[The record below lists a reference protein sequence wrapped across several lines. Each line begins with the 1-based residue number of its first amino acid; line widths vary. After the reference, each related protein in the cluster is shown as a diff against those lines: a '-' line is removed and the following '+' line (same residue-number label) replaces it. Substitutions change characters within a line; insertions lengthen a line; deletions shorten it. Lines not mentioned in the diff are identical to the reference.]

1 LRRRRRGRFSEH
13 TIMDSKRCIFPP
25 MPLTQAQTEGG
36 DTRRFRRDEPICVRV
51 GPTDDDIIF
60 TRYIRP
66 DVNLNPRQPGV
77 FAHRT
82 KLVQD
87 GRIVDRLGDATE
99 RIDTWYKV
107 GKFAHLVSPTAV
119 RKVAAAKGLPD
130 ELEDYI
136 TGKRSKFPKGFGTS
150 GGRKTRKSRL
160 NRTRRR

>member
-1 LRRRRRGRFSEH
+1 LRRRRRGRFSEY

-66 DVNLNPRQPGV
+66 GINLNLRQPGV
-77 FAHRT
+77 FDHHT
-82 KLVQD
+82 KLVHN
-87 GRIVDRLGDATE
+87 GRVVDRLGDATE
-99 RIDTWYKV
+99 RIDSWYDV

-119 RKVAAAKGLPD
+119 RKVAAAKKLPD

>member
-1 LRRRRRGRFSEH
+1 
-13 TIMDSKRCIFPP
+13 

-66 DVNLNPRQPGV
+66 GINLDPRQPGV
-77 FAHRT
+77 FDHHT
-82 KLVQD
+82 KLVHN
-87 GRIVDRLGDATE
+87 GRVVDRLDDATE

-136 TGKRSKFPKGFGTS
+136 TGKRSKFPKGLGTS

>member
-1 LRRRRRGRFSEH
+1 
-13 TIMDSKRCIFPP
+13 MDSKRCIFPP

-66 DVNLNPRQPGV
+66 GINLDPRQPGV
-77 FAHRT
+77 FDHHT
-82 KLVQD
+82 KLVHN
-87 GRIVDRLGDATE
+87 GRVVDRLDDATE

-136 TGKRSKFPKGFGTS
+136 TGKRSKFPKGLGTS
-150 GGRKTRKSRL
+150 GGRTTRKSRL
-160 NRTRRR
+160 IRTRRR

>member
-1 LRRRRRGRFSEH
+1 
-13 TIMDSKRCIFPP
+13 

-66 DVNLNPRQPGV
+66 GINMTRQTGV
-77 FAHRT
+77 FFHHT
-82 KLVQD
+82 KLVYN
-87 GRIVDRLGDATE
+87 GRVVDRLGDATE
-99 RIDTWYKV
+99 RIDWWYEV

-119 RKVAAAKGLPD
+119 RKVAEAKKLPD

>member
-1 LRRRRRGRFSEH
+1 
-13 TIMDSKRCIFPP
+13 

-66 DVNLNPRQPGV
+66 GINLNTRQPGV
-77 FAHRT
+77 FDHHT
-82 KLVQD
+82 KLVYD
-87 GRIVDRLGDATE
+87 GRVVDRLGDATE

-136 TGKRSKFPKGFGTS
+136 TGKRPKFPKGFGTS